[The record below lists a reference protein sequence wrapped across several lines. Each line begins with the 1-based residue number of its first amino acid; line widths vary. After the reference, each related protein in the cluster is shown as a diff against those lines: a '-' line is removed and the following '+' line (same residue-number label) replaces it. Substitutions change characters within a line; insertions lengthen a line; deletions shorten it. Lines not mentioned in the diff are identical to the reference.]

1 MFRRIGH
8 LVALAAC
15 CAIAYVGFAVGAVA
29 EAQTEWNLAT
39 VFAPTTADGVAVGHF
54 VDLVHEKTN
63 GEVKITVH
71 YSGAL
76 GFKCPQ
82 HLDATENGV
91 IELGSQCGDMV
102 GGIPVFSINALPFL
116 AAVPSEIRI
125 LRDVARPYVE
135 AEYAKRNQKVLYS
148 YSNTP
153 AGMWAKKAILSA
165 EELENWRGRVW
176 DQLGLKTFTNAGA
189 AIVAMP
195 WVDVVPALS
204 TGTIEGVVTSAGAG
218 FRTNFND
225 YLSHF
230 MAINYAAGVGE
241 LTVNRDAW
249 NALSPELQKAVEEA
263 GNETT
268 TFAFDRMEELVGQTY
283 TDMRSAG
290 MTVIEDIPEEY
301 LDHLRRAG
309 APVLQEWLDRMGPD
323 GQAVLDEFNRRV
335 GRK

>member
-1 MFRRIGH
+1 MHRAGH
-8 LVALAAC
+8 FVALAAV
-15 CAIAYVGFAVGAVA
+15 AYGVFAVGVVA
-29 EAQTEWNLAT
+29 EAKTEWNLAT
-39 VFAPTTADGVAVGHF
+39 VFGPTTADGVAVGHF

-63 GEVKITVH
+63 GEIEITVH
-71 YSGAL
+71 YLGAL

-102 GGIPVFSINALPFL
+102 GGIPVFSINSLPFL

-125 LRDVARPYVE
+125 LRDVALPYVE
-135 AEYAKRNQKVLYS
+135 AEYAKRNQKVLFG

-165 EELENWRGRVW
+165 EVLKNWRGRVW
-176 DQLGLKTFTNAGA
+176 DQNGLKTFTNAGA
-189 AIVAMP
+189 SVVAMP

-204 TGTIEGVVTSAGAG
+204 TGTIAGVVTAAEAG

-225 YLSHF
+225 YLDHF

-241 LTVNRDAW
+241 LTVNLDAW
-249 NALSPELQKAVEEA
+249 DALSPKLQKAVEEA
-263 GNETT
+263 SNETT
-268 TFAFDRMEELVGQTY
+268 TFAFDRMEQLVDQTY
-283 TDMRSAG
+283 ADMRVAG
-290 MTVIEDIPEEY
+290 MTVVEDIPEEY

-309 APVLQEWLDRMGPD
+309 APVLQEWLDKMGPD
-323 GQAVLDEFNRRV
+323 GQAILDEFYRRV
-335 GRK
+335 GR